1 MKNLFKTT
9 LLLTLMAITLPATSH
24 AMSTTVTNGNTT
36 KTEAEHSQKLINRL
50 EEIKS
55 MDLKSLTRK
64 ERKELKHEVK
74 SIQRELHTN
83 SSGVYISVGAIIII
97 LLLLILIL

>member
-9 LLLTLMAITLPATSH
+9 LLVTLMAITLPATSY
-24 AMSTTVTNGNTT
+24 AISSSVTNGNPT

-64 ERKELKHEVK
+64 DRKELKREVK
-74 SIQRELHTN
+74 SIQRELHTS

>member
-9 LLLTLMAITLPATSH
+9 LLVTLMAITLPVASE
-24 AMSTTVTNGNTT
+24 AMSILPGNGTTP
-36 KTEAEHSQKLINRL
+36 KTETEQSQRLINRL

-64 ERKELKHEVK
+64 ERRELKHEVK
-74 SIQRELHTN
+74 SIQKELHTN

-97 LLLLILIL
+97 LLLLILLL

>member
-9 LLLTLMAITLPATSH
+9 LLVTLMAITLPATSY
-24 AMSTTVTNGNTT
+24 AMSTSVTHGNVGRTD
-36 KTEAEHSQKLINRL
+36 AEQSQKLINRL